1 MGGKKLQVGGEVG
14 GAVKVAIGDGFP
26 VVVVEGFGEVDGWEW
41 QRQNSENLKC
51 YFKNSAKI

>member
-14 GAVKVAIGDGFP
+14 GAVEVAVGDGFP

-41 QRQNSENLKC
+41 QRQNLENLKC

>member
-14 GAVKVAIGDGFP
+14 GAVKVAVGDGFL

-41 QRQNSENLKC
+41 QRQNLENLKC